1 MNISYDAYKVFC
13 AVASFG
19 SITGAA
25 EKLYI
30 SQPAVSQSIRQLEEA
45 LGCALFVRE
54 PKGVR
59 LTEEGRLL
67 YSHVSEGIRK
77 IEAGERGIAR
87 MLRMDMGEIRIGA
100 SDMTLQ
106 YFLLP
111 YLEAFHRQ
119 HPEIRIRITNN
130 PTPQTVQA
138 LLEDQIDF
146 ALVSDPLPAYK
157 GVRCTPV
164 REIRDILVCSGT
176 RQVQTCRLDDLPP
189 DDFILLEHGT
199 STRAFLDREF
209 ARRGIRPDPK
219 FELATSALIVQFAA
233 RGLGIG
239 CVVRDFAEEKLR
251 TGEIQELP
259 LADPFPPR
267 HICLLRREQ
276 AVSRASEMLMAAF
289 CM

>member
-1 MNISYDAYKVFC
+1 M
-13 AVASFG
+13 
-19 SITGAA
+19 
-25 EKLYI
+25 
-30 SQPAVSQSIRQLEEA
+30 
-45 LGCALFVRE
+45 
-54 PKGVR
+54 
-59 LTEEGRLL
+59 
-67 YSHVSEGIRK
+67 
-77 IEAGERGIAR
+77 
-87 MLRMDMGEIRIGA
+87 
-100 SDMTLQ
+100 
-106 YFLLP
+106 
-111 YLEAFHRQ
+111 
-119 HPEIRIRITNN
+119 
-130 PTPQTVQA
+130 QA

-276 AVSRASEMLMAAF
+276 AVSRASEMLMATF